1 MSMNGEPREA
11 NIHKHAL
18 KFLITYSYMRAHTHT
33 HTHAHLKMVS
43 ESLTLG
49 CSERLPLNPPDTPW
63 EVIIHKR
70 GGFDFTYCMSIS
82 YIQK

>member
-33 HTHAHLKMVS
+33 QTHTHAH
-43 ESLTLG
+43 
-49 CSERLPLNPPDTPW
+49 
-63 EVIIHKR
+63 I
-70 GGFDFTYCMSIS
+70 
-82 YIQK
+82 